1 MLGNVFPCYWQFCS
15 ELMVMTMMMTT
26 IMMMVMIMMMVA
38 IMMMVMILLQGDMVD
53 VHP

>member
-26 IMMMVMIMMMVA
+26 IMMMVTI
-38 IMMMVMILLQGDMVD
+38 IMMVMILLQGDMVD